1 MNLVHR
7 IQRRLRINRAIGELS
22 RLDNS
27 VLLDIGIE
35 RGNIAEMVEKSIGS
49 NYGQTVKA
57 GPVIHG
63 SVPNTYHVPGG
74 AVA

>member
-1 MNLVHR
+1 
-7 IQRRLRINRAIGELS
+7 
-22 RLDNS
+22 LDNS

-35 RGNIAEMVEKSIGS
+35 RGNIAEMVETSIDS
-49 NYGQTVKA
+49 RYRQTVKA

-63 SVPNTYHVPGG
+63 NVSNNVHVPGG

>member
-1 MNLVHR
+1 MNLVYR
-7 IQRRLRINRAIGELS
+7 IQRRLRINRSIRELS

-35 RGNIAEMVEKSIGS
+35 RGNIAEMVKASVDS
-49 NYGQTVKA
+49 KFVQTVKTD
-57 GPVIHG
+57 PVMHG
-63 SVPNTYHVPGG
+63 SVSSTRHVPGG

>member
-1 MNLVHR
+1 MNLLYK
-7 IQRRLRINRAIGELS
+7 IQRRIRINRAIRELS

-35 RGNIAEMVEKSIGS
+35 RGNIAKMVEASVNSK
-49 NYGQTVKA
+49 NGQTVKA
-57 GPVIHG
+57 GPIMHG
-63 SVPNTYHVPGG
+63 NVSSNFHVPGG